1 MRKIGDMPKK
11 YRITLSQAEREQL
24 QSMTQSGQANV
35 RALKRAQMLLKA
47 NDSPDGPGWTDV
59 QIAEALDAHPMTVL
73 YVRRRYCQHGLQSVV
88 SGQYTGHNPAIIT
101 GEVEA
106 HLIALACSEPPAG
119 HEHWTLQ
126 LLAERL
132 VALDIV
138 EHISDETVRLGLKKT
153 NLSLGSNSNGALR
166 RRPTPRS

>member
-1 MRKIGDMPKK
+1 MPKK
-11 YRITLSQAEREQL
+11 YRINLSQDERQQL
-24 QSMTQSGQANV
+24 QEMSKAGQANV

-47 NDSPDGPGWTDV
+47 DESPTGSAWNDV
-59 QIAEALDAHPMTVL
+59 QIGEALDAHPMTVL
-73 YVRRRYCQHGLQSVV
+73 YVRRRYCQQGLQSVLY
-88 SGQYTGHNPAIIT
+88 GKYTGHNPAIIT

-119 HEHWTLQ
+119 REHWTLQ

-132 VALDIV
+132 VELEIV

-153 NLSLGSNSNGALR
+153 HLSLGSNSNGALR
-166 RRPTPRS
+166 HRPTQLS